1 MLLELSFDLV
11 LVFAITQV
19 TGFVSVSY
27 AGGSRPIVDVL
38 FGMLP
43 FVLGPKRSSTATQ

>member
-1 MLLELSFDLV
+1 MTLLELSFDLV
-11 LVFAITQV
+11 LVAITQV

-43 FVLGPKRSSTATQ
+43 FVLGPKRSSTATR